1 MKKIKI
7 VIIGYGNVGR
17 GVQKAI
23 AKNQDMELVAIASR
37 SVERV
42 KAEVKD

>member
-1 MKKIKI
+1 MEKIKI

-23 AKNQDMELVAIASR
+23 AKNQEAQNASGN
-37 SVERV
+37 
-42 KAEVKD
+42 